1 VATDGFQPDAGVD
14 APRDGVTLDASVDAP
29 AREVETESPR
39 ADAGQEAPIV
49 DAPMDACTEV
59 DSGNPDVG
67 RTDAAV
73 RGECWWVRR
82 DDAGYLLEDD
92 STGRPP
98 PDDWPASP
106 KRSATASPPAQR
118 VDRWRP
124 MASAGGPSGL
134 RDSST
139 AVWTGEEM
147 IVWGGWN
154 ITDQRYEVT
163 GARYNLALD
172 RWTPV
177 STSNAPRGRN
187 YHVAVWTG
195 KEMLVFG
202 GWDGQ
207 SWLKSGARY
216 NPTTDTWTALP
227 PAPVPEV
234 FAWPRSAW
242 TGSEWLVWPGGT
254 NGGSSG
260 YRFDPNANTWRPMSS
275 EGAPVGNQSA
285 SVVWTGKALIV
296 WGGYKL
302 LYYTDDGDSCTSARG
317 AMYHPAT
324 DRWRPMTET
333 GAPHPRNLHAAVW
346 TGTEMFVWGGVRG
359 PNSAGYDP
367 VKDTWMGISEQGAP
381 APYLVPALYHLAEAS
396 GPGRLIGL
404 SGNNAEGTLAGGVYD
419 IASDTW
425 LPMAP
430 FPSGMSGLTI
440 TLPLTTVWT
449 GKEMIVWRVS
459 GDQGAIYTP

>member
-1 VATDGFQPDAGVD
+1 
-14 APRDGVTLDASVDAP
+14 
-29 AREVETESPR
+29 
-39 ADAGQEAPIV
+39 
-49 DAPMDACTEV
+49 
-59 DSGNPDVG
+59 
-67 RTDAAV
+67 
-73 RGECWWVRR
+73 
-82 DDAGYLLEDD
+82 
-92 STGRPP
+92 
-98 PDDWPASP
+98 
-106 KRSATASPPAQR
+106 
-118 VDRWRP
+118 
-124 MASAGGPSGL
+124 
-134 RDSST
+134 
-139 AVWTGEEM
+139 M

-154 ITDQRYEVT
+154 ITDQRYDVT
-163 GARYNLALD
+163 GSRYSLALD
-172 RWTPV
+172 KWTPM
-177 STSNAPRGRN
+177 STSNAPLGRD

-202 GWDGQ
+202 GWDGG

-216 NPTTDTWTALP
+216 NPKTDTWTALP
-227 PAPVPEV
+227 PAPVPDV
-234 FAWPRSAW
+234 FAWPRGAW

-260 YRFDPNANTWRPMSS
+260 FRFDPDANTWRPMSAV
-275 EGAPVGNQSA
+275 GAPVGNHDA

-317 AMYHPAT
+317 AMYDPAT
-324 DRWRPMTET
+324 DHWRPMTET
-333 GAPHPRNLHAAVW
+333 GAPHPRNLHSAVW
-346 TGTEMFVWGGVRG
+346 TGTEMFVWGGSVRG

-367 VKDTWMGISEQGAP
+367 LKDTWTGISEQGAP
-381 APYLVPALYHLAEAS
+381 APNLLPALYHLADAS

-404 SGNNAEGTLAGGVYD
+404 AGDNAQGTLEGGVYD

-430 FPSGMSGLTI
+430 FPSGMTDLTI